1 MSFLGLIAK
10 NLLRQRVRAFLTL
23 LGITIGIV
31 TVVALGVVTAGLKDT
46 ADSFV
51 RSGGAD
57 FIVAQEGA
65 ADLTFSRV
73 PESAVE
79 EVADIRGVA
88 KVRPVVTHIITAGS
102 NPFFFLT
109 GVPPDALAE
118 ADVDLV
124 RGRLLDPSETD
135 EVVLGAGAVDDLG
148 VDVGDQVTLD
158 GRAFRVTGV
167 FTSQVVW
174 EDSGGFAPLAT
185 VQELTRITDA
195 VTLAFVTVEPGVDA
209 GEVAAEIRR
218 RVSDVVTIANA
229 EEYRQ
234 IDSGFTLIDAANT
247 AISLLA
253 VVIGGIGVMNTMVMS
268 IFERTREI
276 GVLRAVGWSKRRVMH
291 MILLESLLL
300 CLLAAVLGAL
310 FGVGVS
316 RLVTLIPAVG
326 NFIAPSYPVSVFVRA
341 AVVGLV
347 VGFVGAI
354 YPALRATRLRPM
366 EALRYE

>member
-1 MSFLGLIAK
+1 MSFLGLVAK

-23 LGITIGIV
+23 LGITIGII

-73 PESAVE
+73 PDSAVKK
-79 EVADIRGVA
+79 VADIPGVA

-109 GVPPDALAE
+109 GVSPGALAE
-118 ADVDLV
+118 ADFDLV
-124 RGRLLDPSETD
+124 RGRLLDPAATD
-135 EVVLGAGAVDDLG
+135 EVVLGAGAADDLG
-148 VDVGDQVTLD
+148 ADVGDEVTLD
-158 GRAFRVTGV
+158 NQVFRVVGV
-167 FTSQVVW
+167 VTSEVVW

-185 VQELTRITDA
+185 VQDLTRITDA
-195 VTLAFVTVEPGVDA
+195 VTLAFVTVEPGADA
-209 GEVAAEIRR
+209 DEVAVEIGRQ
-218 RVSDVVTIANA
+218 VPEVVTIANA
-229 EEYRQ
+229 DEYQQ

-276 GVLRAVGWSKRRVMH
+276 GVLRAVGWSKRRVMR
-291 MILLESLLL
+291 MILLESVLL

-310 FGVGVS
+310 LGVLVS

-326 NFIAPSYPVSVFVRA
+326 NFIEPSYPLSVFVRA
-341 AVVGLV
+341 ALVGLV
-347 VGFVGAI
+347 VGLLGAI